1 MGVQRLANE
10 TSLLNTRKKRQY
22 NERILNVE
30 RGSFKPFVLSAN
42 GGKECKK
49 NYGRLP
55 NSNATKRKERYSK
68 VLSWVRRKINFTWM
82 NSLNLCLRGS
92 RSIYETYCE
101 SLWKILRKPVKPSQT
116 LTNVRKVFI
125 GFCSIFYIN

>member
-1 MGVQRLANE
+1 MGVQRSANE

-49 NYGRLP
+49 ITEGYQIQML
-55 NSNATKRKERYSK
+55 RKEK
-68 VLSWVRRKINFTWM
+68 
-82 NSLNLCLRGS
+82 
-92 RSIYETYCE
+92 
-101 SLWKILRKPVKPSQT
+101 
-116 LTNVRKVFI
+116 NVIQKSYH
-125 GFCSIFYIN
+125 G